1 MEPAPKEITAPPAI
15 LAPAGNRPAF
25 LAALAA
31 GANAVYCGLK
41 VLNARMEAV
50 NFSVEELVPLVDLA
64 HERGVK
70 VHIALNSLLKPD
82 EIPQAWDL
90 MDRLHRLVKPDA
102 LIIQDLAYARL
113 ARQAGFTG
121 QLHLSTLANVSFSRA
136 LALVHRQLHMDCVV
150 LPREL
155 NVDEIKAMAAGC
167 PRGLGLEVFVHG
179 ALCFAVSGRC
189 YWSSYMG
196 GKSGLRG
203 RCVQPCRR
211 RYGLSGESGRHFSC
225 QDLSL
230 DVLTKV
236 LLGIPEIRVWK
247 IEGRR
252 KGPHYVHYTVMA
264 YRMLRDEGRDPQA
277 RKAALQLL
285 DRALG
290 RPGTHYNFLPQRPQ
304 QAVDPARQTGS
315 GLLIGK
321 CQGPRHRP
329 YITPREDLLPGDL
342 LRIGYED
349 DPWHQL
355 HRMRQ
360 SVPKRGRYILKPER
374 GKAPESGTPVFL
386 ADRLE
391 KELAEKIASLETLL
405 TPPPSPEPGRGRSP
419 GLSRSRSKRP
429 VPRELTV
436 SRHLHRRS
444 TDRLTGVWLSAETAR
459 GVSKALAKRV
469 FWWLPP
475 VVWPEDEAA
484 LAALIEGVFRSGGRH
499 FVLNAPWQLA
509 FFDDAAPFDL
519 WAGPFCQIANPLALD
534 ELRMLGFSG
543 AMPSPEL
550 GGKALLSLP
559 GYSRLPLG
567 IVMAG
572 HWPLCISRGVS
583 GAVKQN
589 TAFISPRG
597 EAAWAIRYGSDNWL
611 YPNWKIDLMPK
622 KEELERAGYALFVHL
637 EEPVPKGISLKQ
649 RPGLWNWDV
658 GLK

>member
-31 GANAVYCGLK
+31 GADAVYCGLK
-41 VLNARMEAV
+41 ILNARMEAV
-50 NFSVEELVPLVDLA
+50 NFSVEELVPLVGLA

-90 MDRLHRLVKPDA
+90 MDRLQRLVKPDA

-113 ARQAGFTG
+113 AGQAGFTG
-121 QLHLSTLANVSFSRA
+121 ELHLSTLANVSFSRA
-136 LALVHRQLHMDCVV
+136 LALVHRRSHIDCVV

-167 PRGLGLEVFVHG
+167 PQGLGLEVFVHG

-211 RYGLSGESGRHFSC
+211 RYSLSGQSGRHFSC

-252 KGPHYVHYTVMA
+252 KGPHYVHYTVTA

-285 DRALG
+285 ERALG

-321 CQGPRHRP
+321 CQGPRNKP

-360 SVPKRGRYILKPER
+360 SVPKRGRYILRTER

-391 KELAEKIASLETLL
+391 KELADQIASLETLL
-405 TPPPSPEPGRGRSP
+405 APPPSPEPGSRRPPSLP
-419 GLSRSRSKRP
+419 RSRSKRP
-429 VPRELTV
+429 APRELTV
-436 SRHLHRRS
+436 SRHLHRKS
-444 TDRLTGVWLSAETAR
+444 DDRLTGVWLSAETAR
-459 GVSKALAKRV
+459 GVSKALAKRI

-475 VVWPEDEAA
+475 VVWPEDEAT
-484 LAALIEGVFRSGGRH
+484 LAALIERIIQSGGRH

-509 FFDDAAPFDL
+509 LFTDAAPLDL

-550 GGKALLSLP
+550 GAKELLSLP
-559 GYSRLPLG
+559 GCSRLPLG
-567 IVMAG
+567 IVVAG

-583 GAVKQN
+583 GTAKHN
-589 TAFISPRG
+589 TAYISPRG
-597 EAAWAIRYGSDNWL
+597 EAAWAVRYGSDNWL

-622 KEELERAGYALFVHL
+622 KEELGRAGYALFVHL